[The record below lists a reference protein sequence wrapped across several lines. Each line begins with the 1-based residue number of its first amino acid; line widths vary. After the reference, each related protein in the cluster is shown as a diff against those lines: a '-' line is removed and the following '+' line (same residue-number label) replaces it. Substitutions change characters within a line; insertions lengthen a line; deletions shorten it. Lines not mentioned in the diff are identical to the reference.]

1 MKAFITGINGFVGSH
16 LAEFLLRKGCVVS
29 GLILEKDKV
38 EKISGIIDNIHLYE
52 GDVKDYGLLK
62 DIIAE
67 SQPEEVYHLA
77 GLSHVQ
83 DSWKNEWETYK
94 VNFLGT
100 YNLLEAIK
108 ELGLNPKVL
117 IIGSSDEYGRVQP
130 DRLPI
135 REDYPL
141 MPLSPYGVSKACQE
155 LLALRY
161 ARAEGMQ
168 IVAVRAFN
176 HTGPRQEPAFVCSDF
191 AKQIVEAEIG
201 LKESVISVG
210 DLKSERDFTDV
221 RDVVEAYYLLLKK
234 GISGDVYNVCSG
246 KAFSI
251 EWVLSRLL
259 SFTEKV
265 IKIKEDPE
273 RLRPVDITVRI
284 GDNRKIREATG
295 WEPKI
300 PLSKTLEDLY
310 KYWKERIGT
319 EVERVKGA

>member
-16 LAEFLLRKGCVVS
+16 LAEFLLGKGYDVS
-29 GLILEKDKV
+29 GLVLERDKI
-38 EKISGIIDNIHLYE
+38 EKISGIIKDIHLYE

-83 DSWKNEWETYK
+83 HSWKNEWETYK

-108 ELGLNPKVL
+108 ELALNTKVL

-130 DRLPI
+130 DQLPI
-135 REDYPL
+135 NEDYPL
-141 MPLSPYGVSKACQE
+141 KPLSPYGVSKACQE

-161 ARAEGMQ
+161 ARSEGIH

-176 HTGPRQEPAFVCSDF
+176 HTGPRQEPYFVCSDF
-191 AKQIVEAEIG
+191 AKQIVEAETG
-201 LKESVISVG
+201 LKKPVINVG

-221 RDVVEAYYLLLKK
+221 RDVIEAYYLLLKK
-234 GISGDVYNVCSG
+234 GKSGEVYNVCSG

-251 EWVLSRLL
+251 EWVLYRLL
-259 SFTEKV
+259 SLTEKV
-265 IKIKEDPE
+265 ITIKEDPK
-273 RLRPVDITVRI
+273 RLRTVDITVRV
-284 GDNRKIREATG
+284 GDNRKIRETTG
-295 WEPKI
+295 WQPKI
-300 PLSKTLEDLY
+300 PLEKTLKDLY
-310 KYWKERIGT
+310 NYWQ
-319 EVERVKGA
+319 EVIHACQS